1 MKLTVKA
8 KDFLAELKIVQ
19 RATKAN
25 NVTLKIENNTL
36 YFLATSSFSSIEL
49 KSTSCDVEGKNGLS
63 TTLDLASLESVIKN
77 RLNLI
82 LELKNN
88 ELHFSDVKAKS
99 YKGVITVLEKEKI
112 KLENTD
118 GVLIDNKVVQK
129 LYSLVT
135 KIAINH
141 VSDKKEAMLPFIVEI
156 GKDYIECASATRT
169 HLAHSLIN
177 MKTKVGEKIEVL
189 LSADSFLMLHS
200 IMKQEKYKLSISDK
214 ALFAESENIK
224 LHIATQQ
231 ITYPITLK
239 QVRTL
244 LPTDNK
250 KCVVETEQ
258 LKTKL
263 DNMLSICGQAGLIK
277 LQVGDNEIK
286 LSAESTRGSMKDS
299 IAFKGKLKED
309 NTVTLAPLVLEN
321 LISQFSAGNLSLEFV
336 ENKQLKFQYTLDEAT
351 FSYVQVAIL

>member
-1 MKLTVKA
+1 
-8 KDFLAELKIVQ
+8 
-19 RATKAN
+19 
-25 NVTLKIENNTL
+25 
-36 YFLATSSFSSIEL
+36 
-49 KSTSCDVEGKNGLS
+49 
-63 TTLDLASLESVIKN
+63 
-77 RLNLI
+77 
-82 LELKNN
+82 
-88 ELHFSDVKAKS
+88 
-99 YKGVITVLEKEKI
+99 
-112 KLENTD
+112 
-118 GVLIDNKVVQK
+118 
-129 LYSLVT
+129 
-135 KIAINH
+135 
-141 VSDKKEAMLPFIVEI
+141 
-156 GKDYIECASATRT
+156 
-169 HLAHSLIN
+169 
-177 MKTKVGEKIEVL
+177 
-189 LSADSFLMLHS
+189 
-200 IMKQEKYKLSISDK
+200 MKQEKYKLSISDK